1 MSSSSPRPSSTTLT
15 LDGIAV
21 TPHGQ
26 HHLILTLAGV
36 ARFYMGPDDATV
48 TRRIEILTAAL
59 RNHIDT
65 QHASFVVEW
74 IQWSWESLLDELV
87 AQLTTGLEQPGRRR
101 VGYLRPIA
109 IRRRC
114 PTNLGQPKAVG
125 HTETL
130 GKPLVRDRDEVR

>member
-1 MSSSSPRPSSTTLT
+1 MNRSTSRRHFHVSAEELLFGSAVPCVFLPTLT

-48 TRRIEILTAAL
+48 TRRIEIFTAAL

-65 QHASFVVEW
+65 QHASFVGEW

-87 AQLTTGLEQPGRRR
+87 AQLTTGL
-101 VGYLRPIA
+101 
-109 IRRRC
+109 
-114 PTNLGQPKAVG
+114 
-125 HTETL
+125 
-130 GKPLVRDRDEVR
+130 